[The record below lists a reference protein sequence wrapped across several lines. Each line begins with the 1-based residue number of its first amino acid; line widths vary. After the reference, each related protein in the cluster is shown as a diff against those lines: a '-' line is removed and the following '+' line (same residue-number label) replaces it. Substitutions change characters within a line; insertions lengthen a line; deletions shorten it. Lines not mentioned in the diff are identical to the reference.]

1 MVATHTKALRDVLE
15 LLLERELVEALA
27 ERELPVHTL
36 LGDVEVL
43 HVEEAILAHGLQ
55 ECLRQLLLA
64 LRGSEQAEVEGD
76 EVRPVEVLLRTFRS
90 VLFLIDSNARRRLTL
105 VSGTKLK
112 EPSSGAGT
120 GMLDDDSL

>member
-1 MVATHTKALRDVLE
+1 MVAAHTEALRDVLE

-55 ECLRQLLLA
+55 EGLRQLLLA
-64 LRGSEQAEVEGD
+64 LRGAIEAEVERD
-76 EVRPVEVLLRTFRS
+76 KVRPVEI
-90 VLFLIDSNARRRLTL
+90 FL
-105 VSGTKLK
+105 
-112 EPSSGAGT
+112 
-120 GMLDDDSL
+120 